1 MLAPVT
7 GAPRCDEEIDIGR
20 ETLALAQRFSQDCL
34 IRPPSSAAARGLAV
48 YDDTRQASNAMLL
61 CSRCDVCL
69 MHVVNFDVVGR
80 ARNALH
86 QIHRFVTRRA
96 TGSEDLNFFPLSL
109 GHTSCS

>member
-1 MLAPVT
+1 MKK
-7 GAPRCDEEIDIGR
+7 IDIGR
-20 ETLALAQRFSQDCL
+20 ETLASAKCFSQNCL
-34 IRPPSSAAARGLAV
+34 IRPPSSAAARELAV
-48 YDDTRQASNAMLL
+48 YDDTRQAPNAMLL

-96 TGSEDLNFFPLSL
+96 TGSEDLNFFPLI
-109 GHTSCS
+109 SCDPIQRLWSS